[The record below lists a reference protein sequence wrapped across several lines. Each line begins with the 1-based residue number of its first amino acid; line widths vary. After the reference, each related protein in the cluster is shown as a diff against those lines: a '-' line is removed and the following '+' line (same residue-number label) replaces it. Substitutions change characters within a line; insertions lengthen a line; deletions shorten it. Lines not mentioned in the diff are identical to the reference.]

1 MNSVSASEALEMLA
15 EVSGITGV
23 SPETEFGKLG
33 LDSLM
38 MIEWVSLLEEKLG
51 TDLNIRNLD
60 FQELNDLSINDVLNT
75 LLERAVEV

>member
-15 EVSGITGV
+15 EVSGITDV

-51 TDLNIRNLD
+51 SDLNIRNMD

>member
-1 MNSVSASEALEMLA
+1 MNSVSTSEALEMLA

-23 SPETEFGKLG
+23 NLEAEFGKLG

-38 MIEWVSLLEEKLG
+38 MIEWLSLLEEKLG
-51 TDLNIRNLD
+51 SDLNIRDLD

-75 LLERAVEV
+75 LLERAVGI